1 MRSWGKDCVK
11 DEGWKGHYEGILG
24 MRREP
29 VIEKFLTAL
38 PKRFEVV
45 ERGRGI
51 LSGCL
56 LEFDDATGKAKTIQL
71 IQINEDRP
79 FLE

>member
-1 MRSWGKDCVK
+1 MTGPYD
-11 DEGWKGHYEGILG
+11 GILG

-45 ERGRGI
+45 EQGRG
-51 LSGCL
+51 LFKWLYLGHRRP
-56 LEFDDATGKAKTIQL
+56 DGTGKRYPIDPNQ
-71 IQINEDRP
+71 R
-79 FLE
+79 